1 MSSFGWRAPLPFKLG
16 GGRSE
21 TVRAMHEIV
30 RNGRPLVLQD
40 GGDATEVEAENRTMA
55 RMLAV
60 GWRDTERRRL
70 QGDPMKL
77 SANVRPVKDPETGDV
92 EALSTLERWEKI
104 LGLRAWDRDALVD
117 RRRAVAARLRGYTSN
132 TIASIN
138 GAMSAVFGPWFI
150 SVEERDIDEVDYAG
164 KAPPGSVQA
173 SWATNSFTFDADYPG
188 IYNATYPFSS
198 GLARITVNFVPPQNT
213 DQTDVDAKAS
223 KALETLDAI
232 MPAWM
237 TATTSQWAVNQTSGG
252 FYADVSLIGL
262 TAI

>member
-1 MSSFGWRAPLPFKLG
+1 MPFKLG

-30 RNGRPLVLQD
+30 VNGRPLVLRD
-40 GGDATEVEAENRTMA
+40 GGDGTEVQAEDRTMA

-60 GWRDTERRRL
+60 GWRDSERRRK

-77 SANVRPVKDPETGDV
+77 SAEVRPVKDPATGEV
-92 EALSTLERWEKI
+92 EALSVLERWEKI

-132 TIASIN
+132 TVATIN
-138 GAMSAVFGPWFI
+138 GAMGAVFGPWFL
-150 SVEERDIDEVDYAG
+150 SVEENDIADVDYAG
-164 KAPPGSVQA
+164 KAPPGNVQA
-173 SWATNSFTFDADYPG
+173 SWADSGYTFSADYPG

-198 GLARITVNFVPPQNT
+198 GLARITINFVPPQNT
-213 DQTDVDAKAS
+213 DQSDVDAKAS
-223 KALETLDAI
+223 KALEVLDAI
-232 MPAWM
+232 LPAWM
-237 TATTSQWAVNQTSGG
+237 SATTSQWAVDQTTGG
-252 FYADVSLIGL
+252 FLADLSLIGL